1 MAHTLKL
8 VGWLIALLVIPAGL
22 YALYLYVFY
31 DPNPSQLTR
40 DLEQLVDAK
49 VRGDD
54 ASALAQYQQILSDPT
69 STAEERAIA
78 DIYIAGTEFSVSGNL
93 SSRIDD
99 VRKMKRIVTDSS
111 MSATVRA
118 AAMSVLGN
126 AYTVSGGDP
135 AVFAEIYKDAPFDSY
150 LIVDRPQ
157 LSAINLLKES
167 YAIKPSSFAASKV
180 AELASGRYFANPQQD
195 ASSTAA
201 YVALAEDYL
210 NKADIAALSEAN
222 ERPATYASSDRY
234 ILYRL
239 SRAITVGRL
248 AIQKGEPYT
257 DTYRT
262 EFNSFIAFAQ
272 SIQSTL
278 AHNAVFNA
286 RFQYARIL
294 EAEGD
299 TAGEKAQ
306 LDMLARELSKLP
318 NPNTIPFVLSLRNA
332 RTQPTE
338 AMWRA
343 VQRMSSTSPEFKT
356 AVEKL
361 TAVSSN

>member
-1 MAHTLKL
+1 MSHSLKL

-22 YALYLYVFY
+22 YALYTYIFY

-54 ASALAQYQQILSDPT
+54 AAALAQYQQILSDPT

-78 DIYIAGTEFSVSGNL
+78 DVYIAGTEFSLSGDM
-93 SSRIDD
+93 SSRLSD
-99 VRKMKRIVTDSS
+99 VRKMKRIVADSTL
-111 MSATVRA
+111 SATVRA

-126 AYTVSGGDP
+126 AYAVSGGDP
-135 AVFAEIYKDAPFDSY
+135 AVFAEIYKGAPFDSY
-150 LIVDRPQ
+150 LVPDRPQ

-167 YAIKPSSFAASKV
+167 YAMQPSSFAASKV

-195 ASSTAA
+195 ATTTAA
-201 YVALAEDYL
+201 YVALAEEYL
-210 NKADIAALSEAN
+210 NKADIAALSEAQQ
-222 ERPATYASSDRY
+222 RPATYASSDRY

-248 AIQKGEPYT
+248 AIQKGEPYKNS
-257 DTYRT
+257 YRK
-262 EFNSFIAFAQ
+262 EFNNFIALAQ

-278 AHNAVFNA
+278 AHNVVFNA

-294 EAEGD
+294 EADGD
-299 TAGEKAQ
+299 TTAEKTQ
-306 LDMLARELSKLP
+306 LDILARELDRLS

-332 RTQPTE
+332 RAQPTE
-338 AMWRA
+338 AMWLS

-356 AVEKL
+356 AIDKL
-361 TAVSSN
+361 TAASSS